1 MRLILPIWMLLLHM
15 TCAWGLLI
23 PDGTETSSTWNA
35 LGQQLTSTDVMGRVT
50 SYAYDSA
57 GNLTLTTHP
66 DGTTDESV
74 YDAENRLIATIDR
87 EGVVT
92 LHRFDALGRQ
102 THTFTHFTGD
112 IHSTA
117 LPAPG
122 TYAVTT
128 LIDIV
133 LLPGM
138 GS

>member
-23 PDGTETSSTWNA
+23 
-35 LGQQLTSTDVMGRVT
+35 
-50 SYAYDSA
+50 
-57 GNLTLTTHP
+57 P